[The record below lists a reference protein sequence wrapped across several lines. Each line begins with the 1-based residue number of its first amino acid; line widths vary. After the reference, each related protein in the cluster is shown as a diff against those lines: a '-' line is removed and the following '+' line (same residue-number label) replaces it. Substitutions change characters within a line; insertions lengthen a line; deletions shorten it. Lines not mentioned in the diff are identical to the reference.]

1 MSEWI
6 VGSLVEHERYGEGV
20 IGKVNFSNLDIYFER
35 AGKVSIAKSSDE
47 LELLEVPEGSGGE
60 HVGGGAASGGGIT
73 AADVEQVLTQV
84 LDRYGIW
91 PEVVELGDRWKDGVM
106 VLQPANP
113 ELASKEIPMETF
125 FHKIV
130 MMRDR
135 LRVLEQ
141 NINSHQGLS
150 DEEKVHLQQYIT
162 RCYGS
167 MTTFNILFKNTAD
180 QFRSK

>member
-6 VGSLVEHERYGEGV
+6 VGSLVEHERYGEGI

-35 AGKVSIAKSSDE
+35 AGKVSIAKSSEE
-47 LELLEVPEGSGGE
+47 LELVSLPEGIDADS
-60 HVGGGAASGGGIT
+60 APASSTGGIT
-73 AADVEQVLTQV
+73 AGDIENLLTDV

-91 PEVVELGDRWKDGVM
+91 PEVVELGDRWKDGTM
-106 VLQPANP
+106 TLSPGNKD
-113 ELASKEIPMETF
+113 LASKEIPIDTF

-141 NINSHQGLS
+141 NINSHVGLS

-167 MTTFNILFKNTAD
+167 MTTFNILFKNTED
-180 QFRSK
+180 HFKTK